1 MSRIPKVIHYV
12 WMGKGTKSEFM
23 LRCID
28 SWKKYLPDYEI
39 VEWNEERFDVRSNP
53 YTEEAYNCKK
63 WAFVS
68 DYVRLYALYT
78 EGGVYMDTD
87 VEVIKPLDRF
97 LEHPAF
103 SGFESRT
110 DIPTGIM
117 ASEKGSV
124 WIKDLLDYYDGRH
137 FVDADGKMDTTTNVT
152 TITRITQEKYGLVRN
167 GQYQELKGAVCL
179 YPKEYFCPFEYIQY
193 RSQKER
199 DKAITENT
207 YTIHHFAGSWQSPW
221 VKFRSK
227 LLGLLGQNF
236 TNWLRRQ
243 RDRLRDKKS

>member
-110 DIPTGIM
+110 DIPTGII
-117 ASEKGSV
+117 AQ
-124 WIKDLLDYYDGRH
+124 
-137 FVDADGKMDTTTNVT
+137 F
-152 TITRITQEKYGLVRN
+152 
-167 GQYQELKGAVCL
+167 
-179 YPKEYFCPFEYIQY
+179 
-193 RSQKER
+193 
-199 DKAITENT
+199 
-207 YTIHHFAGSWQSPW
+207 
-221 VKFRSK
+221 
-227 LLGLLGQNF
+227 
-236 TNWLRRQ
+236 
-243 RDRLRDKKS
+243 